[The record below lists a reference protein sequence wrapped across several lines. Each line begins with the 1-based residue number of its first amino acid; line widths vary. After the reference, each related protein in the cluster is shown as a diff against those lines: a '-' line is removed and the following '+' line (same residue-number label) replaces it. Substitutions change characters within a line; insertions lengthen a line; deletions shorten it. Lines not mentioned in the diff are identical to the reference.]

1 MKIILL
7 GAPGAGKGTQ
17 AAIINEKLH
26 IPMISTG
33 NIIREALKSES
44 EMGKKAKEYVDKG
57 QLVPDEVVIGIVK
70 ERIKQSDCEKGFILD
85 GFPRTIAQA
94 EALDNMNIE
103 IDKVIN
109 IEVADEVIYNRMV
122 GRRVCGKCGATY
134 NINSE
139 CKPKTDGVCDK
150 CGDTLVQRKDDS
162 LETVKARLEVYY
174 KQTEPLKEFYSKK
187 GKLFTIDGSKPLK
200 EASGE
205 IIKVIEE

>member
-17 AAIINEKLH
+17 AAIIQEKLGM
-26 IPMISTG
+26 PTISTG
-33 NIIREALKSES
+33 NIIREALNSQS

-70 ERIKQSDCEKGFILD
+70 ERIKQSDCQDGFILD

-94 EALDNMNIE
+94 EALDDMNIK
-103 IDKVIN
+103 IDKVID
-109 IEVADEVIYNRMV
+109 IEIDDEIIYNRMV
-122 GRRVCGKCGATY
+122 GRRVCLKCGSTY

-150 CGDTLVQRKDDS
+150 CGDVLIQRTDDH
-162 LETVKARLEVYY
+162 LDTVKQRLKVYY
-174 KQTEPLKEFYSKK
+174 DQTSPLKEFYKAK
-187 GKLFTIDGSKPLK
+187 GILYTIDGSKPLA
-200 EASGE
+200 EASSE
-205 IIKVIEE
+205 IIKLIKG